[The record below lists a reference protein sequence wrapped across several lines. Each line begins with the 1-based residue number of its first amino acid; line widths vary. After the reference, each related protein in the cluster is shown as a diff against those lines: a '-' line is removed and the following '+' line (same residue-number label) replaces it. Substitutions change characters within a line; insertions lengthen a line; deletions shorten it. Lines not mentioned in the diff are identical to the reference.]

1 MNFKIQFKIFFSF
14 FFFEKSE
21 KNNKKLS
28 ELCSEFITAQNEWKG
43 QLTNEALRIDPNKEM
58 VTKKDAIHF

>member
-1 MNFKIQFKIFFSF
+1 MFSF
-14 FFFEKSE
+14 FFDKSE

-28 ELCSEFITAQNEWKG
+28 ELCSEFIAAQNEWKG

-58 VTKKDAIHF
+58 VIKKYLLYIFKKIY